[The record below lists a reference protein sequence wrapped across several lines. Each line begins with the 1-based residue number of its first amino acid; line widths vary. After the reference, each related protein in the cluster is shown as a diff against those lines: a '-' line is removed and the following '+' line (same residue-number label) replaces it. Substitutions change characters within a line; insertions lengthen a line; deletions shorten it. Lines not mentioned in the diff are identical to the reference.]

1 MTYADTLLS
10 DGERVTLRGRQHWLS
25 ILLDARWGILS
36 LVIALVLLWLAAG
49 SLAKGDNGGL
59 VDSFKGILGIV
70 TLVLFVA
77 GLGWIALTIA
87 NWLNE
92 EYLVTNRR
100 VLKVEGLLN
109 KHSADS
115 SLEKIN
121 DDVLDKNIIG
131 RIFNYGDLDIITAN
145 ETEVDRYKMLS
156 RVIAFKKEI
165 LNQKHELEF
174 EQMRPPVAPPLR
186 ATPPPPPPAV
196 APPAMTMTGETVP
209 SAGASAGGGAPAQA
223 TGRSMTPAEVTQTL
237 NGLADLRDRGAIT
250 PEEYEAK
257 KADLLGHL

>member
-10 DGERVTLRGRQHWLS
+10 DGERGTLRGRQHWLS
-25 ILLDARWGILS
+25 IVLDSRWGILS
-36 LVIALVLLWLAAG
+36 LVVALLLLWVGAG
-49 SLAKGDNGGL
+49 PLAKGDNGGL

-70 TLVLFVA
+70 TLVLFVV
-77 GLGWIALTIA
+77 GLGWIGLTIA
-87 NWLNE
+87 NWMNE
-92 EYLVTNRR
+92 EYLVTTRR
-100 VLKVEGLLN
+100 VLKVEGVLN

-121 DDVLDKNIIG
+121 DAVLDQNVFG
-131 RIFNYGDLDIITAN
+131 RLFNYGDLDIITAN

-165 LNQKHELEF
+165 LNQKHQLEF
-174 EQMRPPVAPPLR
+174 EQMRPPIAPPLR
-186 ATPPPPPPAV
+186 AAPPPPPAAV
-196 APPAMTMTGETVP
+196 SAPAMTMSGDTVP
-209 SAGASAGGGAPAQA
+209 SAAGSAGGGGQSMGG
-223 TGRSMTPAEVTQTL
+223 GRSMTPAEVTQTL

-257 KADLLGHL
+257 KADLLRRL